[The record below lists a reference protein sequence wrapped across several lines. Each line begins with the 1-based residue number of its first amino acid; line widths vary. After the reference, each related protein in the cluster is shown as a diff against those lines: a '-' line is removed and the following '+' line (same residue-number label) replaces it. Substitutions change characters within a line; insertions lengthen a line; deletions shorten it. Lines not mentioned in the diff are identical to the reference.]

1 MNNKVDDVM
10 ITLLKAK
17 ENIMNKSNNG
27 SYDDIITGL
36 DNMIV
41 DYTIKNKMTNKEILD
56 CAMSLYEHKG
66 KNKFME
72 KIKNLSPS
80 KLIQRT
86 KNKIIENHKKNKL
99 GKNTKKKL
107 SYLSK
112 TG

>member
-17 ENIMNKSNNG
+17 EDIMNKSNNG
-27 SYDDIITGL
+27 FYNDIITGL

-86 KNKIIENHKKNKL
+86 KNKIIENHKK
-99 GKNTKKKL
+99 
-107 SYLSK
+107 K
-112 TG
+112 TN